1 MSHFLRVD
9 ELSQQLGPI
18 IEAITPEPIQ
28 VRGTLITWQRS
39 RAWQRG
45 ELVTHT
51 DNDVAAKLTIG
62 CKAKRGVSIS
72 SRFAA
77 AGTPLEPPIDV
88 TVSGTLTYHPRW
100 GFRFELHSIDP
111 NSLTSADS
119 QTTRAEL
126 IERFTQQ
133 GLLDRQKGLTV
144 DTIESIGLVTP
155 LSGDAGRGDA
165 LGILAQLDL
174 PIIEK
179 RVPTSGPKAA
189 TKIATAIHQLESQS
203 DVIAIVRGGGAASEL
218 HVWDTETVTT
228 AIAQCD
234 TPIVIGVGHSTDEHL
249 SRRVAW
255 HGATT
260 PTAAAQHIANII
272 APPLGPLQPAPA
284 AQSAQTAVQPT
295 QPPVQPD
302 QSQYHGHVTPAPIKS
317 NSPLHKIAVVVLV
330 AIAIAIAYWFGTQT

>member
-1 MSHFLRVD
+1 MSQILRVD

-18 IEAITPEPIQ
+18 IEAITPEPVQ
-28 VRGTLITWQRS
+28 VRGTLTTWKRS

-45 ELVTHT
+45 ELVTHN

-62 CKAKRGVSIS
+62 CKAKRGVAIS

-77 AGTPLEPPIDV
+77 AGTPLEPPVDV
-88 TVSGTLTYHPRW
+88 TVTGTLTYHPRW

-111 NSLTSADS
+111 DSLTTADS
-119 QTTRAEL
+119 HTTRAEL

-144 DTIESIGLVTP
+144 DTIESIGLIIP
-155 LSGDAGRGDA
+155 LSGEAGRGDA
-165 LGILAQLDL
+165 LGILAPLDL

-179 RVPTSGPKAA
+179 RVATSGPKAA
-189 TKIATAIHQLESQS
+189 SQIVSAIQSLENRT
-203 DVIAIVRGGGAASEL
+203 DIIAIVRGGGAASDL
-218 HVWDTETVTT
+218 HIWDTEPVTT
-228 AIAQCD
+228 AIATCD

-260 PTAAAQHIANII
+260 PTAAAVHIANIV
-272 APPLGPLQPAPA
+272 APA
-284 AQSAQTAVQPT
+284 NQTVIHAPAGPETAAPQTKQSEYLTGHVAPT
-295 QPPVQPD
+295 Q
-302 QSQYHGHVTPAPIKS
+302 IKGR
-317 NSPLHKIAVVVLV
+317 SPLKKIAVVLLI